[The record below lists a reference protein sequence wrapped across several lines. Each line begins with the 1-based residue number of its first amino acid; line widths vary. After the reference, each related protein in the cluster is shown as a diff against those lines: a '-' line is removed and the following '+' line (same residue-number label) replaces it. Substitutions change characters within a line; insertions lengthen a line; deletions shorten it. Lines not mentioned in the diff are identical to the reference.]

1 MTHEPHDHPSSVAAG
16 DMIDVLVV
24 GGGPAG
30 TVAAI
35 QAARA
40 GARTVL
46 VEKNGSLGGTTTSAG
61 INFPGLFHAWG
72 GQVIAGIGWDLVSD
86 TVRLA
91 GEQLPDFSRVDL
103 PHWRLQ
109 IRVNVPLY
117 TAVLSEAVHAAGV
130 DLHLHTMLAELSWSG
145 SHWDVTLCGKDGLEH
160 VRASRV
166 VDCSG
171 DADAVGLAGLA
182 RHRNEARQ
190 PGTLAVLFGGYDVER
205 LDYRLLDEAYDRA
218 IADGSIRAAD
228 FGASGHVL
236 EPFLRK
242 HGENAI
248 HLPGI
253 DGSTSAGR
261 TAAEIDARAAL
272 LRIYRFLKPLPGLE
286 GLTVTYGAIEAGVR
300 ESMTIEGVRRLT
312 GAEYLSGRVWD
323 DAVCYSYYPI
333 DIHRPDGDGIAKT
346 YLERGRV
353 ATIPLSTMLPRENR
367 NIIVAGRCISGDQEA
382 NSASRV
388 QATAMATGQAAGAAA
403 ALAARLGVA
412 IDEVPRSALRELL
425 SSNGAI
431 VPEVETRGAM
441 DAPSRVPA

>member
-1 MTHEPHDHPSSVAAG
+1 MTNRPSATRSAG
-16 DMIDVLVV
+16 ADTNDIDVLVV

-40 GARTVL
+40 GARTML
-46 VEKNGSLGGTTTSAG
+46 IEKNGSLGGTTTVAG

-72 GQVIAGIGWDLVSD
+72 EQVIAGIGWELVSE

-91 GEQLPDFSRVDL
+91 GEQLPDFTRVDL

-117 TAVLSEAVHAAGV
+117 SAILSEAVDAAGV
-130 DLHLHTMLAELSWSG
+130 DLRLHTMLAELSWSG
-145 SHWDVTLCGKDGLEH
+145 THWDATICGKDGLERL
-160 VRASRV
+160 RAARI

-171 DADAVGLAGLA
+171 DADATGLAGLA
-182 RHRNEARQ
+182 RHRNDARQ
-190 PGTLAVLFGGYDVER
+190 PGTLAVLFGGYYPDA
-205 LDYRLLDEAYDRA
+205 LDYRALDDIYDRA
-218 IADGSIRAAD
+218 LADGLIRAAD
-228 FGASGHVL
+228 FGSSGHVL

-261 TAAEIDARAAL
+261 TRAEIDARAAL

-286 GLTVTYGAIEAGVR
+286 GLTVTYGAVEAGVR
-300 ESMTIEGVRRLT
+300 ESMTIDGIHRLS
-312 GAEYLSGRVWD
+312 GAEYLSGKVWE

-346 YLERGRV
+346 YLEQGRV
-353 ATIPLSTMLPRENR
+353 ATIPLSAMVPRENR
-367 NIIVAGRCISGDQEA
+367 HIVVAGRCIAGDQEA
-382 NSASRV
+382 NSAYRV

-403 ALAARLGVA
+403 ALAARLDVA
-412 IDEVPRSALRELL
+412 VDEVPLESLRGLLREH
-425 SSNGAI
+425 GAI
-431 VPEVETRGAM
+431 VPV
-441 DAPSRVPA
+441 V